1 MVRVYSQ
8 PAQGGDSS
16 LGGIFGNSHQV
27 NVLVCHLF
35 VSLQSCLVCLSLEV
49 FQNHIL
55 MEFWNLKCFNLNGLM
70 VINVESF
77 QF

>member
-27 NVLVCHLF
+27 NVLVCHLL
-35 VSLQSCLVCLSLEV
+35 VSLQFCLVCLSLDVYEYDFGV
-49 FQNHIL
+49 CNDSIL
-55 MEFWNLKCFNLNGLM
+55 MVQWL
-70 VINVESF
+70 
-77 QF
+77 